1 MPPLYGRCVG
11 SEPGIVAQDCK
22 LFFISVGLYVIIF
35 FLSHAG
41 LCFLSAD
48 GCPLC
53 RGSVAPVGCSVLVG
67 VQTVLYGCP
76 QMFGILAVPF
86 QCVDYTVDIVFFFC
100 PVAEKQM
107 YAGVGKHGLVVENL
121 QYAEIVVVAYHRGEL
136 LAKQVVMAARLQLV
150 LELAQMHLG
159 AVMQLNRAS
168 ILHSTSRFTLCV
180 SHAGGPAPRH
190 GGGTSAPRPV
200 RDVA

>member
-35 FLSHAG
+35 FPFACGTVFPVCGWVS
-41 LCFLSAD
+41 
-48 GCPLC
+48 LC

-86 QCVDYTVDIVFFFC
+86 QCVDYTVDIVFSAF
-100 PVAEKQM
+100 
-107 YAGVGKHGLVVENL
+107 
-121 QYAEIVVVAYHRGEL
+121 
-136 LAKQVVMAARLQLV
+136 V
-150 LELAQMHLG
+150 L
-159 AVMQLNRAS
+159 
-168 ILHSTSRFTLCV
+168 
-180 SHAGGPAPRH
+180 
-190 GGGTSAPRPV
+190 
-200 RDVA
+200 